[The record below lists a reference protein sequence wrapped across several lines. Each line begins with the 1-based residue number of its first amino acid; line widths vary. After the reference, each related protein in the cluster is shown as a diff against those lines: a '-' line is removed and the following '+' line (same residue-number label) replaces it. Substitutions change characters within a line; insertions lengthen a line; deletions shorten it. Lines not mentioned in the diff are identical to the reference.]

1 MMGYN
6 FQPKPNPTPKPTPAA
21 TFKQNH
27 GFHHP
32 HPHSHPHPHP
42 HPHNHQFGMS
52 NSANAYEHR
61 PPSKAVLPPTPKPI
75 NAKPYGN
82 TANGNIGNTFYQ
94 YPDTSHPKNSWLGSW
109 GNIFGGR

>member
-1 MMGYN
+1 MGYN

-42 HPHNHQFGMS
+42 HPHQFGMS

-61 PPSKAVLPPTPKPI
+61 PSSNAVLPPTPKPI